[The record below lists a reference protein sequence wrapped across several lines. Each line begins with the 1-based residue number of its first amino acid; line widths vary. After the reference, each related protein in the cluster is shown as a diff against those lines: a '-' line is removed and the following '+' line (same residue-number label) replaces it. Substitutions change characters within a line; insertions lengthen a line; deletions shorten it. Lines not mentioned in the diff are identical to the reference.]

1 MSSPLFNVD
10 IFNPILKTNQA
21 RALRKFA
28 SNSETIESFIT
39 RTHVYANRTLGTTV
53 AMDTCIFVLDF
64 LETHGYLRSAP
75 FKNPYTYNGKELLNY
90 FPTPKYEN
98 LLQTNASLPKVQIS
112 VVNEEESIPLELDTS
127 LKVTNLQLEITGKYY
142 HLMRSASTRNKDFNL
157 TRTDVRR
164 LLERKTCFYTG
175 LPFSTREGSPYT
187 RTIDRVNAE
196 HGYVKGNVV
205 ACCKMANEFKNQ
217 LLENGNGLSLNKKV
231 IKRML
236 TLFLASMGEEIE

>member
-10 IFNPILKTNQA
+10 IFNPILKTNQL

-39 RTHVYANRTLGTTV
+39 RTHVYANRTSGTTV

-64 LETHGYLRSAP
+64 LEIHGYLRSAP

-142 HLMRSASTRNKDFNL
+142 HLMRSASTRNKAFNL

>member
-10 IFNPILKTNQA
+10 IFNPILKTNQL

-98 LLQTNASLPKVQIS
+98 LLQPNISLPSVQIS

-157 TRTDVRR
+157 TRTDIRR

-175 LPFSTREGSPYT
+175 LPFSTREGSPYI

>member
-10 IFNPILKTNQA
+10 IFNPILKTNQL

-39 RTHVYANRTLGTTV
+39 RTHVYANRTSGTTV

-64 LETHGYLRSAP
+64 LEIHGYLRSAP

-157 TRTDVRR
+157 TRTDIRR

-175 LPFSTREGSPYT
+175 LPFSTREGSPYI

>member
-10 IFNPILKTNQA
+10 IFNPILKTNQV

-39 RTHVYANRTLGTTV
+39 RTHVYANRTSGTTV
-53 AMDTCIFVLDF
+53 AMDTCIFVLTY
-64 LETHGYLRSAP
+64 LEAHGYLRSAP

-90 FPTPKYEN
+90 FPTPEYEN
-98 LLQTNASLPKVQIS
+98 LLQANVVLPKEVISTEIS
-112 VVNEEESIPLELDTS
+112 VESDGPELDTS

-157 TRTDVRR
+157 TRTDIRR

-175 LPFSTREGSPYT
+175 LPFSTKEGSPYI
-187 RTIDRVNAE
+187 RTIDRVNANR
-196 HGYVKGNVV
+196 GYVKGNVV

-217 LLENGNGLSLNKKV
+217 LLENGNGLSLDRKV

-236 TLFLASMGEEIE
+236 TLFLASMGEEE

>member
-10 IFNPILKTNQA
+10 IFNPLLKTNQV

-39 RTHVYANRTLGTTV
+39 RTHVYANRTSGTTV

-64 LETHGYLRSAP
+64 LEIHGYLRSAP
-75 FKNPYTYNGKELLNY
+75 FKNPYTYNSKELLNY

-127 LKVTNLQLEITGKYY
+127 LKITNLQLEITGKYY